1 MVLQLSSKIDRRD
14 YNSHV
19 LSLDSDSNSLLS
31 QFIDNGIKVES
42 LHVRKKIVSIFYAIA
57 RLHSYLK
64 KNQISIIHAHLYHA
78 LVLIAL
84 TKFTSPSIKIIWT
97 SHSSSQTSFFRKM
110 MVFLMR
116 PLRKHDI
123 LFMEDM
129 KTWYTKNKYS
139 IIPNGVE
146 QPNAKQDLKKND
158 T

>member
-1 MVLQLSSKIDRRD
+1 MVLQLSSKVDRGD

-42 LHVRKKIVSIFYAIA
+42 LHVQKKIGSIFSAIA

-78 LVLIAL
+78 LVLAGL
-84 TKFTSPSIKIIWT
+84 TKCISPSLTIIWT
-97 SHSSSQTSFFRKM
+97 SHSSHQTSLIRQL

-116 PLRKHDI
+116 PMRKHDI
-123 LFMEDM
+123 LF
-129 KTWYTKNKYS
+129 
-139 IIPNGVE
+139 I
-146 QPNAKQDLKKND
+146 
-158 T
+158 